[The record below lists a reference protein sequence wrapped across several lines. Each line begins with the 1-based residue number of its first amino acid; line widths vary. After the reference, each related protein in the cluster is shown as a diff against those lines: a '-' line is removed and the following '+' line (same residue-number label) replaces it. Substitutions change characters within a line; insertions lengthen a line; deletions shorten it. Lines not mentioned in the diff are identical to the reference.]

1 MATNNHQKKKT
12 ISETP
17 LWKIAIRFMIP
28 LLFILPIL
36 FIAAELFKNGN
47 LNSISE
53 SFKDGSWINFIAIRG
68 VFIIGYGFVMA
79 FLTKS
84 KAKNTL

>member
-1 MATNNHQKKKT
+1 MASSGNKKT
-12 ISETP
+12 KSIAETP
-17 LWKIAIRFMIP
+17 IWKLAIRFMIP
-28 LLFILPIL
+28 LFFILPIL

-47 LNSISE
+47 LNAVSE
-53 SFKDGSWINFIAIRG
+53 SFKDGSWMTFLAIRG
-68 VFIIGYGFVMA
+68 IVIIGYGFVMA

>member
-1 MATNNHQKKKT
+1 MANQKVQK
-12 ISETP
+12 IVNTP
-17 LWKIAIRFMIP
+17 LWKLAIRFMISFG
-28 LLFILPIL
+28 FILAIV

-53 SFKDGSWINFIAIRG
+53 SFKDGSWVTFVAIRAA
-68 VFIIGYGFVMA
+68 IIVGYGFVMA

-84 KAKNTL
+84 KAKNII